1 MATGGTPR
9 PLLDKLNA
17 ELDAVLREPELRQLL
32 EARGVRPEPVWVDEF
47 ASFFAPETRAWSK
60 LARDNGI
67 SAK

>member
-17 ELDAVLREPELRQLL
+17 ELDAVLRKPELRQLL
-32 EARGVRPEPVWVDEF
+32 EARGVRPDPMWVDKFARFF
-47 ASFFAPETRAWSK
+47 ASETRAWSK